1 MNNDIRTW
9 TKSCLHCQRAKIH
22 RHTITPLSTFA
33 TPDARFR
40 QLHIDIVG
48 PLPPSRGSSYLLTC
62 IDRFSR
68 WPEAFPMPDIT
79 AESVALTFVNG
90 SVARFGV
97 PETITTDRGR
107 QFESQLWR
115 LLTQLL
121 GCKHLRTTAYHP
133 IANGIIERFHRQL
146 KSSLR
151 MQNDASHWTETLPL
165 ALLSIRTSLKGDLQ
179 ASVAEL
185 LYGTTLRRPG
195 EYFEKTLS
203 DGITDPTSFV
213 ARLRD
218 AMRKLKPPTAR
229 PHPQRKIHIHR
240 DLSSCTHVFVRID
253 RVRKPLQY
261 PYSGPYKV
269 LERAEKYFTL
279 DCGGHRDTDSSN
291 RPISRLLQ
299 RIQIFRSLPHQ
310 HQALH
315 LLVSLALADRFT
327 SLSN

>member
-33 TPDARFR
+33 TPDAHFR
-40 QLHIDIVG
+40 QLHIDTVG

-79 AESVALTFVNG
+79 AETDG
-90 SVARFGV
+90 WVARFGV

-107 QFESQLWR
+107 QFESHLWR

-133 IANGIIERFHRQL
+133 IANSIIERFHRQL

-151 MQNDASHWTETLPL
+151 VQNHASHWTEILPL

-185 LYGTTLRRPG
+185 LYGTTLRLPG
-195 EYFEKTLS
+195 EFFEKTLS

-261 PYSGPYKV
+261 PYSGPYKSSRELRNISHWTAGAAGTQYCWIV
-269 LERAEKYFTL
+269 
-279 DCGGHRDTDSSN
+279 SN

-315 LLVSLALADRFT
+315 LLVSLALADGFT
-327 SLSN
+327 SLSDL

>member
-1 MNNDIRTW
+1 M
-9 TKSCLHCQRAKIH
+9 
-22 RHTITPLSTFA
+22 
-33 TPDARFR
+33 
-40 QLHIDIVG
+40 
-48 PLPPSRGSSYLLTC
+48 
-62 IDRFSR
+62 
-68 WPEAFPMPDIT
+68 
-79 AESVALTFVNG
+79 
-90 SVARFGV
+90 

-115 LLTQLL
+115 ILTQLL
-121 GCKHLRTTAYHP
+121 GCKHLRTMAYYP

-151 MQNDASHWTETLPL
+151 VQNHASHWTETLPL

-185 LYGTTLRRPG
+185 LYGTTLRLPG
-195 EYFEKTLS
+195 EFFEKILS

-213 ARLRD
+213 ACLRN

-229 PHPQRKIHIHR
+229 PHLQRKIHIHR

-269 LERAEKYFTL
+269 FERE
-279 DCGGHRDTDSSN
+279 N
-291 RPISRLLQ
+291 
-299 RIQIFRSLPHQ
+299 
-310 HQALH
+310 
-315 LLVSLALADRFT
+315 
-327 SLSN
+327 

>member
-1 MNNDIRTW
+1 
-9 TKSCLHCQRAKIH
+9 
-22 RHTITPLSTFA
+22 
-33 TPDARFR
+33 
-40 QLHIDIVG
+40 
-48 PLPPSRGSSYLLTC
+48 
-62 IDRFSR
+62 
-68 WPEAFPMPDIT
+68 MPDIT
-79 AESVALTFVNG
+79 TETVALTFVNG
-90 SVARFGV
+90 WVAHFGV

-107 QFESQLWR
+107 QFQSQLWR

-121 GCKHLRTTAYHP
+121 GCKHLRMTAYHP

-146 KSSLR
+146 KSSIR
-151 MQNDASHWTETLPL
+151 VQNHASHWTETLPL

-185 LYGTTLRRPG
+185 LYGTTLRLPG
-195 EYFEKTLS
+195 GFFEKTLS

-240 DLSSCTHVFVRID
+240 DLSSHVFVPID

-269 LERAEKYFTL
+269 LERELRNTSHWTAGAAGTQYRWTV
-279 DCGGHRDTDSSN
+279 SN

-315 LLVSLALADRFT
+315 LLVSLALADGFT
-327 SLSN
+327 FLSN